1 MNTRKNAL
9 GRGLGA
15 LLEGAD
21 KETTQGVS
29 APVIAFPLIDIDEI
43 EANPYQPR
51 DRFEQEALKGL
62 SESIKH
68 QGLIQPI
75 PVRKLKN
82 GKYQLISGERRLRAS
97 KMAGMTQIPAFIREA
112 DDEAVLQMALVENI
126 QRENLNA
133 IEVALTF
140 DKLMDEYKM
149 TQEMLSEKVGKKRTT
164 VANYLRLLK
173 LPIEIQAGIRD
184 NKISMG
190 HARSLIGL
198 EDAEKM
204 KMVFDR
210 IISEDLSVRQVED
223 IVRDLTSVK
232 DKRTSKKKEKDTAFE
247 DLQKSISQKLG
258 LKVVVKAK
266 NKGGVLSIHF
276 KSNEELE
283 KIETLFIKNE

>member
-1 MNTRKNAL
+1 MNVQKKAL

-15 LLEGAD
+15 LLEGAND
-21 KETTQGVS
+21 ESAHGVS
-29 APVIAFPLIDIDEI
+29 TPVIAFPLIDIDEI

-51 DRFEQEALKGL
+51 DRFEQDALKGL

-75 PVRKLKN
+75 TVRKLKN

-97 KMAGMTQIPAFIREA
+97 KMAGLTQIPAFIREA

-133 IEVALTF
+133 IEIALTF
-140 DKLMDEYKM
+140 DKLMEEYKM

-190 HARSLIGL
+190 HARSLVGL
-198 EDAEKM
+198 DDEAKM
-204 KMVFDR
+204 KSVFER
-210 IISEDLSVRQVED
+210 IVSEDLSVRQVED
-223 IVRDLTSVK
+223 IVRGMVVVPEK
-232 DKRTSKKKEKDTAFE
+232 KEAKKKEKEMAYDL
-247 DLQKSISQKLG
+247 LQKNIAEKIG
-258 LKVVVKAK
+258 MKVQV
-266 NKGGVLSIHF
+266 KGGPKGGTFTIHF
-276 KSNEELE
+276 KSEEELN
-283 KIETLFIKNE
+283 KIEKLFN

>member
-15 LLEGAD
+15 LLEGAND
-21 KETTQGVS
+21 ESSQGVTT
-29 APVIAFPLIDIDEI
+29 PVIAFPLIDIDEI

-75 PVRKLKN
+75 TVRKLKN

-97 KMAGMTQIPAFIREA
+97 KMAGLTQIPAFIREA

-198 EDAEKM
+198 EDSEKM
-204 KMVFDR
+204 KAVFER
-210 IISEDLSVRQVED
+210 IVSEDLSVRQVED
-223 IVRDLTSVK
+223 IVRGMVAVPEKKTA
-232 DKRTSKKKEKDTAFE
+232 KKKEKDIAHE
-247 DLQKSISQKLG
+247 ELQKSIAEKIG
-258 LKVVVKAK
+258 LKVQVKSGP
-266 NKGGVLSIHF
+266 KGGTLTIHF
-276 KSNEELE
+276 KNDEELK
-283 KIETLFIKNE
+283 KIETIFH

>member
-1 MNTRKNAL
+1 MNTKKNAL

-15 LLEGAD
+15 LLEGAN
-21 KETTQGVS
+21 EESSHGVS
-29 APVIAFPLIDIDEI
+29 TPVIAFPLIDIDEI

-75 PVRKLKN
+75 TVRKLKN

-97 KMAGMTQIPAFIREA
+97 KMAGLNQIPAFIREA

-133 IEVALTF
+133 IEIALTF
-140 DKLMDEYKM
+140 DKLMEEYKM

-184 NKISMG
+184 NKITMG
-190 HARSLIGL
+190 HARSLVGL
-198 EDAEKM
+198 DDQDKM
-204 KMVFDR
+204 RTVFER
-210 IISEDLSVRQVED
+210 IVSEDLSVRQVED
-223 IVRDLTSVK
+223 IVRGMASMPEKKTA
-232 DKRTSKKKEKDTAFE
+232 RKKEKENAHE
-247 DLQKSISQKLG
+247 ALQKTIAEKIG
-258 LKVVVKAK
+258 LKVLV
-266 NKGGVLSIHF
+266 KGGAKGGTLTIHF
-276 KSNEELE
+276 KNEDELK
-283 KIETLFIKNE
+283 KIETIFH